1 MRKITTEEKH
11 MIRKAKRDAQKIR
24 MVMLMDGVYKY
35 KMTPNLIL
43 RPSAFCSHTFTRGN
57 DTE

>member
-1 MRKITTEEKH
+1 MRRIKVEEKH
-11 MIRKAKRDAQKIR
+11 MIRKAQRDAQSIR
-24 MVMLMDGVYKY
+24 RVMLMDGIYKY

-43 RPSAFCSHTFTRGN
+43 RPSAFCSHTFTKGD